1 MNIILKRFPWLIVKP
16 IQGCKETRQL
26 FLLPGVLVGKGY
38 FTIFWIRTMLTV
50 NFNTTFIK
58 DDNNETR

>member
-1 MNIILKRFPWLIVKP
+1 MNIILKRFPWLIVKSIP
-16 IQGCKETRQL
+16 GCKETRQL
-26 FLLPGVLVGKGY
+26 FLLPGILVGKWY
-38 FTIFWIRTMLTV
+38 FTIYWIRTMMTV